1 MKQFIKYIFYII
13 FSAAILSSCMNS
25 RKLVTDEI
33 VLKDGNSQTGTIQH
47 CDSINLKI
55 KKMDESITIIPW
67 TTVDTIIGKKL
78 KTIWFGANF
87 GYYKTPYFSVF
98 RDESMIAKQWGMQY
112 KIGLAL
118 RGVKLYYIDLSY
130 SPAKPYA
137 VTKVGLGF
145 QRYLGGSTY
154 LKKNTFFVGTEVNF
168 MNAKYNNGAQV
179 ALEPFTGF
187 EKKLNEHLRVHFK
200 FGLQLNIANKNNQ
213 AGFNATIGIHFLKR
227 NFKLYYDVLND
238 ERRIYRK

>member
-1 MKQFIKYIFYII
+1 MKHFINYFLYTIF
-13 FSAAILSSCMNS
+13 AALALSSCMNS
-25 RKLVTDEI
+25 RKLITDEI
-33 VLKDGNSQTGTIQH
+33 VLKDGNSQTGTIQQ
-47 CDSINLKI
+47 CDTLNLKI
-55 KKMDESITIIPW
+55 KKMDESISIIPW
-67 TTVDTIIGKKL
+67 ITVDTIKGKKL

-98 RDESMIAKQWGMQY
+98 RNESMIAKQWGIQY

-118 RGVKLYYIDLSY
+118 RGNKLYYVDLSY

-137 VTKVGLGF
+137 VTKFGLGF
-145 QRYLGGSTY
+145 QRYLGASTY
-154 LKKNTFFVGTEVNF
+154 LKNNSFFVGTEVNF

-187 EKKLNEHLRVHFK
+187 ERKCNERLRLHFK

-213 AGFNATIGIHFLKR
+213 AGFNTTIGVLFLKK
-227 NFKLYYDVLND
+227 NFKKHYDVLNN
-238 ERRIYRK
+238 EHSINRK